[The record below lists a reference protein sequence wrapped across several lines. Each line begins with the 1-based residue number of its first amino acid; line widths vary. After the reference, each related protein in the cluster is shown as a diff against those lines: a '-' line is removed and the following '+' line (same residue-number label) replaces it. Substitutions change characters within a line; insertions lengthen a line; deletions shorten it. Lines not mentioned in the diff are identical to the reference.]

1 MFPPSPAVQSLTLPS
16 TLLAPRTARVH
27 HPGVTADKIY
37 AAVAPAL
44 AKEMTHLAKVLDW
57 PCAPL
62 SAIPRARA

>member
-44 AKEMTHLAKVLDW
+44 AKEMAHLAKVLD
-57 PCAPL
+57 
-62 SAIPRARA
+62 